1 LKVDLNHKTKENAQ
15 LRAAI
20 VRLSEGDSEL
30 ETEYSKL
37 EEYII
42 SLSYETFIHQEL
54 PPSVDEF
61 GRCSTAWLGLQRLRE
76 EV

>member
-1 LKVDLNHKTKENAQ
+1 LRVDLDHKTKENEQ

-20 VRLSEGDSEL
+20 ARLSEGDSEL

-42 SLSYETFIHQEL
+42 NLSYETFIHQDL
-54 PPSVDEF
+54 PPSADEF
-61 GRCSTAWLGLQRLRE
+61 GRCSPSWIGLQRLRE

>member
-1 LKVDLNHKTKENAQ
+1 LRVDLDHKTKENEQ

-20 VRLSEGDSEL
+20 ARLSEGDSEL

-42 SLSYETFIHQEL
+42 SLSYETFIH
-54 PPSVDEF
+54 
-61 GRCSTAWLGLQRLRE
+61 
-76 EV
+76 